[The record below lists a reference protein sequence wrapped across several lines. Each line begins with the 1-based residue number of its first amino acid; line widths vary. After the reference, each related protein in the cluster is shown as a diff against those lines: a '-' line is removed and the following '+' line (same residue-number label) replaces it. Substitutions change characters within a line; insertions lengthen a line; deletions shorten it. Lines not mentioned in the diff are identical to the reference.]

1 MIRVTLLLVLFLISS
16 CSGKDEIPSDV
27 LAKDEMKTVLWDMIR
42 ADQFL
47 QNYVFAKDTSAK
59 KKQESISLYQQ
70 VLNIHGISKEKF
82 EKSFAYY
89 KSNPQLIQSIMDSL
103 SQAPLAIPVDTKADP
118 SDKSN
123 QPSPINNSDTLP
135 VPLRKIRKVS
145 GN

>member
-1 MIRVTLLLVLFLISS
+1 MTRLILFALFFISS
-16 CSGKDEIPSDV
+16 CSGKNRIPSDV
-27 LAKDEMKTVLWDMIR
+27 LSRDEMQTVLWDMIR

-47 QNYVFAKDTSAK
+47 QNYVFIKDTSVK
-59 KKQESISLYQQ
+59 KKEESISLYKQ
-70 VLNIHGISKEKF
+70 VLSIHGISKEKF

-103 SQAPLAIPVDTKADP
+103 SQAPLAIPVDAKTDP
-118 SDKSN
+118 SDISN
-123 QPSPINNSDTLP
+123 QPSPIKNSDTLP